1 MNRREALQ
9 RVAMLLGGT
18 IVGANLF
25 LEGCTR
31 SASTEVENLFAANTV
46 DRLGDLAEA
55 ILPQTSTPGAK
66 LAGVGSFIPVWVRDC
81 YTEEQ
86 QKAFINGFSKLDE
99 KSKEFQGKP
108 FEELN
113 AEQRTLVAHALEQEA
128 KAFNEKQNEETKAY
142 REKNAL
148 KQNELYHE
156 LELPPPHWFTLFK
169 QITMTG
175 FFNSEMGCTQALRY
189 VKIPGR
195 YDGDV
200 PYKKGEKAWA

>member
-9 RVAMLLGGT
+9 RVAMILGGT
-18 IVGANLF
+18 IIGSNLF

-46 DRLGDLAEA
+46 VRLGDLAEA
-55 ILPQTSTPGAK
+55 IIPQTSTPGAK

-86 QKAFINGFSKLDE
+86 QKVFIEGFSKLDE

-108 FEELN
+108 FEELT
-113 AEQRTLVAHALEQEA
+113 AEQRTLVAHSLELEA
-128 KAFNEKQNEETKAY
+128 KAFNEKQNEETKEY

-200 PYKKGEKAWA
+200 PYKKGDRAYA